1 MKKIVCAVVALLLAL
16 PAWAK
21 LNAHEEARINAM
33 LNALAQKKDLTF
45 VRNGDAHNCEEAVSH
60 LRLKLGNTRNR
71 IDTAEQFIDKVAS
84 SSSITGK
91 PYIVKIPGKSD
102 ENAQPYLHALN
113 AITHGCHTTMA
124 PRLNPC
130 PLAEMLFTK
139 HAGRQVT
146 VAAIA
151 DDRHHY
157 RAGRGSCDA

>member
-1 MKKIVCAVVALLLAL
+1 MKKIVCSVVALLLTL
-16 PAWAK
+16 PARAK

-91 PYIVKIPGKSD
+91 PYIVKILVKRMKMHSLIYMRLLRKRIRMLSKKKS
-102 ENAQPYLHALN
+102 
-113 AITHGCHTTMA
+113 
-124 PRLNPC
+124 
-130 PLAEMLFTK
+130 
-139 HAGRQVT
+139 
-146 VAAIA
+146 
-151 DDRHHY
+151 
-157 RAGRGSCDA
+157 

>member
-1 MKKIVCAVVALLLAL
+1 MKKIVCAVVALLLTL

-84 SSSITGK
+84 SSSITESPISLK
-91 PYIVKIPGKSD
+91 FPVKAMKTRSLI
-102 ENAQPYLHALN
+102 LHAL
-113 AITHGCHTTMA
+113 I
-124 PRLNPC
+124 
-130 PLAEMLFTK
+130 AETDK
-139 HAGRQVT
+139 NVE
-146 VAAIA
+146 
-151 DDRHHY
+151 
-157 RAGRGSCDA
+157 

>member
-1 MKKIVCAVVALLLAL
+1 MKKVAYTLFALLMTL

-33 LNALAQKKDLTF
+33 LDALSQKKDLVF

-91 PYIVKIPGKSD
+91 PYIVRIPGNSD
-102 ENAQPYLHALN
+102 ENARPYLHAL
-113 AITHGCHTTMA
+113 ITETDKT
-124 PRLNPC
+124 L
-130 PLAEMLFTK
+130 K
-139 HAGRQVT
+139 HQ
-146 VAAIA
+146 
-151 DDRHHY
+151 
-157 RAGRGSCDA
+157 

>member
-1 MKKIVCAVVALLLAL
+1 MKKIVCSVVALLLTL

-91 PYIVKIPGKSD
+91 PYIVKILVKRMKMHSLIYMRLLRKRIRMLSKKNH
-102 ENAQPYLHALN
+102 NAKRA
-113 AITHGCHTTMA
+113 
-124 PRLNPC
+124 
-130 PLAEMLFTK
+130 
-139 HAGRQVT
+139 T
-146 VAAIA
+146 VVF
-151 DDRHHY
+151 
-157 RAGRGSCDA
+157 

>member
-1 MKKIVCAVVALLLAL
+1 MHEKGFYHEENCLRRRCA
-16 PAWAK
+16 PADPTRRAK

-102 ENAQPYLHALN
+102 ENAQPYLHAL
-113 AITHGCHTTMA
+113 I
-124 PRLNPC
+124 
-130 PLAEMLFTK
+130 AETDK
-139 HAGRQVT
+139 NVE
-146 VAAIA
+146 
-151 DDRHHY
+151 
-157 RAGRGSCDA
+157 